1 MQSIYKVSAILSLND
16 GQSHSDLFCYSKFRF
31 KILES
36 LETMAVLKLILA
48 LSLLIIPVL
57 CLEINF
63 VPLFI
68 KYEQFGCGCK
78 DHSIDP
84 PGCFSIYLKR

>member
-1 MQSIYKVSAILSLND
+1 MQSMCKVSAILPLYD
-16 GQSHSDLFCYSKFRF
+16 GQNYSDLFCYSKFRF
-31 KILES
+31 EIFES
-36 LETMAVLKLILA
+36 LETMAVLKLILV
-48 LSLLIIPVL
+48 LSILIIPAL

-84 PGCFSIYLKR
+84 PGCFPFYLKR